1 MSDRPR
7 RLFLID
13 GMAIAYRAYF
23 AFIQRP
29 LMTSDGRNVSAVY
42 GFVTFLNRIINE
54 SLPDYLA
61 VAFDT
66 KTPTFRHEAY
76 AEYKATREK
85 MPEDMVTQLDP
96 LREVIRAHRIPLLEV
111 PGFEADDIIGT
122 LARKAEKEGLRVFL
136 VSGDKDFMQLVS
148 PNISLMRPAKQ
159 GGDPEVVGFDGV
171 REKFGVTPDKVIE
184 VLALTGDSSDNV
196 PGVPGIGEKT
206 AIPLIQK
213 YGGLEA
219 LYRSLDDIP
228 QKGVRAKLELNR
240 ELAFLSRTLVTIHT
254 DAPVDLD
261 LQAFRLE
268 PPDRDKLR
276 ELYRSMEF
284 RSLLNRLDGPG
295 ASEAS
300 ATEAPAQAEPA
311 TLPVEY
317 ATITTDDHTY
327 RRITTLDELKKLA
340 KALAGSKGF
349 VFDTE
354 TTSTDALRAELVGVS
369 FSLKEREAFYVPIA
383 ATAVA
388 EGMFP
393 AAATDD
399 LAWSS
404 VAPLIKGPLEDA
416 SVPKAGHNIKYDI
429 LVMSRHGINV
439 AGADFDTMVAS
450 YLLREDAQHNMDA
463 VSREYLGYSPVSFK
477 DIVGQGKL
485 QRPIREVD
493 PQALSDYSCEDAD
506 ITYRLWKLLAEK
518 LKETKLDRL
527 ATDVEMPLVAVL
539 ADMERRGITL
549 DTETLAEMSKEMEQ
563 QIKGLTL
570 KIHELAGGPFNL
582 NSTQQLGSILFTRL
596 GLPPVRKTKTGFS
609 TDVGVLESLRHA
621 HPIVESLLEYR
632 QLSKLKST
640 YVDALPQLVHPD
652 TGRVH
657 TSYSQTVAATG
668 RLSSS
673 DPNLQNIPIRTEAG
687 KAIRRA
693 FIVGERGSVLL
704 SADYSQIELRV
715 MAHIAGDEGLAEA
728 FRNNEDIHATTAA
741 RVFGVPLAEV
751 SRDMR
756 RKAKAVNFG
765 IMYGSSAFGL
775 ANNLEISQTEA
786 KEIIDRYFQ
795 RFPKVQQYIHDTIAT
810 ATKLGYVQT
819 LLGRRRYLPD
829 LRSQN
834 RPVRQNA
841 ERQAINMPIQ
851 GTSADM
857 IKIAMVR
864 IQRAFAE
871 QGLTSAMLLQVHD
884 ELLFEVRKKEETAVR
899 KIVEREMVGAL
910 PLSVPIQVEMGTGRN
925 WLDAH

>member
-1 MSDRPR
+1 MSDRTP
-7 RLFLID
+7 RLFLVD

-85 MPEDMVTQLDP
+85 MPEDMVAQLEP
-96 LREVIRAHRIPLLEV
+96 LKEVIRAHRIPLLEM

-148 PNISLMRPAKQ
+148 PNVSLMRPAKQ
-159 GGDPEVVGFDGV
+159 GGDPEVVSFDGV
-171 REKFGVTPDKVIE
+171 KEKFGVTPDKVIE

-213 YGGLEA
+213 YGGLES

-228 QKGVRAKLELNR
+228 QKGVRSKLEANR

-254 DAPVDLD
+254 DVPVDLD
-261 LQAFRLE
+261 LPAFRLE

-284 RSLLNRLDGPG
+284 RSLLSRLDGARAP
-295 ASEAS
+295 
-300 ATEAPAQAEPA
+300 EAPASKGPAPAEPA
-311 TLPVEY
+311 PPVVEY
-317 ATITTDDHTY
+317 ATIASDKHTY
-327 RRITTLDELKKLA
+327 HRVTSLEAVRELA
-340 KALAGSKGF
+340 KALSASKGF

-354 TTSTDALRAELVGVS
+354 TTSTDALRADLVGIS
-369 FSLKEREAFYVPIA
+369 FSFREREAYYIPIA
-383 ATAVA
+383 DTSDAK
-388 EGMFP
+388 GMFP
-393 AAATDD
+393 AASSDD
-399 LAWSS
+399 LGWDA
-404 VAPLIKGPLEDA
+404 VASLIKGPLEDA
-416 SVPKAGHNIKYDI
+416 SLPKAGHNIKYDI
-429 LVMSRHGINV
+429 LVLSRHGIDV

-450 YLLREDAQHNMDA
+450 YLLREDTQHNMDA
-463 VSREYLGYSPVSFK
+463 VAREYLGYSPVSFE
-477 DIVGQGKL
+477 DLVGQGKQ

-506 ITYRLWKLLAEK
+506 ITFRLWKRLSTK
-518 LKETKLDRL
+518 LEEEKLDRL
-527 ATDVEMPLVAVL
+527 AHDVEMPLVSVL
-539 ADMERRGITL
+539 ADMERRGVAL
-549 DTETLAEMSKEMEQ
+549 DTASLAEMSKEMER
-563 QIKGLTL
+563 QIKGLTT

-582 NSTQQLGSILFTRL
+582 NSTQQLGKILFTQL

-657 TSYSQTVAATG
+657 TSYAQTVAATG

-687 KAIRRA
+687 KAIRGA
-693 FIVGERGSVLL
+693 FVVGERGAILL

-728 FRNNEDIHATTAA
+728 FRNGEDIHATTAA
-741 RVFGVPLAEV
+741 RVFGVQTADV

-756 RKAKAVNFG
+756 RKAKEVNFG
-765 IMYGSSAFGL
+765 IMYGIGPFGL
-775 ANNLEISQTEA
+775 ANRLEISQTEA
-786 KEIIDRYFQ
+786 KEIIDRYFE
-795 RFPKVQQYIHDTIAT
+795 RFPKVRQYIQDTIAS
-810 ATKLGYVQT
+810 ATQSGYVQT

-834 RPVRQNA
+834 RSVRQNA

-851 GTSADM
+851 GTAADM

-864 IQRAFAE
+864 IHRAFQEAR
-871 QGLTSAMLLQVHD
+871 LSSAMLLQVHD
-884 ELLFEVRKKEETAVR
+884 ELLFEVRKKEEADVR
-899 KIVEREMVGAL
+899 RIVERQMVEAL
-910 PLSVPIQVEMGTGRN
+910 PLSVPIQVDMGTGKS
-925 WLDAH
+925 WLEAH

>member
-1 MSDRPR
+1 MSDRTK

-42 GFVTFLNRIINE
+42 GFTTFMNRIINE

-66 KTPTFRHEAY
+66 KAPTFRHEAY

-85 MPEDMVTQLDP
+85 MPEDMVSQLDP
-96 LREVIRAHRIPLLEV
+96 LKEVIRAHRIPLLEV
-111 PGFEADDIIGT
+111 PGFEADDVIGT
-122 LARKAEKEGLRVFL
+122 LARKAEKKGLRVFL

-148 PNISLMRPAKQ
+148 PNVSLMRPAKQ
-159 GGDPEVVGFDGV
+159 GGDPEVVGSDGV
-171 REKFGVTPDKVIE
+171 KEKFGVTPDKVIE

-213 YGGLEA
+213 YGGLES
-219 LYRSLDDIP
+219 LYRSLHDIP
-228 QKGVRAKLELNR
+228 QKGVRTKLESNKD
-240 ELAFLSRTLVTIHT
+240 LAFLSRTLVTIHT
-254 DAPVDLD
+254 DAPVELD
-261 LQAFRLE
+261 LEAFRLE
-268 PPDRDKLR
+268 PPDRDRLR

-284 RSLLNRLDGPG
+284 RSLLSRLDGP
-295 ASEAS
+295 AAADEPPA
-300 ATEAPAQAEPA
+300 AETPAPAPSA
-311 TLPVEY
+311 VELT
-317 ATITTDDHTY
+317 TIANDEHVY
-327 RRITTLDELKKLA
+327 RRITKLEEVKRLA
-340 KALAGSKGF
+340 KALSKSSGF

-369 FSLKEREAFYVPIA
+369 FSVKEREAWYIPIA
-383 ATAVA
+383 TEQLT

-393 AAATDD
+393 RASSDD
-399 LAWSS
+399 LAWKT
-404 VAPLIKGPLEDA
+404 VGPVLKGPLEDP
-416 SVPKAGHNIKYDI
+416 SIPKAGHNIKYDM
-429 LVMSRHGINV
+429 LVLSRHGIDV
-439 AGADFDTMVAS
+439 AGVAFDTMVAN

-463 VSREYLGYSPVSFK
+463 VAREHLGYSPVSY
-477 DIVGQGKL
+477 DDLVGTGKQ
-485 QRPIREVD
+485 QRQLRDVD
-493 PQALSDYSCEDAD
+493 PQALADYSCEDAD
-506 ITYRLWKLLAEK
+506 ITFRLWKLLSAK
-518 LKETKLDRL
+518 LKEADLDRL
-527 ATDVEMPLVAVL
+527 SDEVEMPLVAVL
-539 ADMERRGITL
+539 ADMERRGIAL
-549 DTETLAEMSKEMEQ
+549 DTGTLASMSKEMDQ
-563 QIKGLTL
+563 QIKALTL
-570 KIHELAGGPFNL
+570 TIHELAGGPFNL
-582 NSTQQLGSILFTRL
+582 NSTQQLGNILFTKL
-596 GLPPVRKTKTGFS
+596 GLPPVRRTKTGFS
-609 TDVGVLESLRHA
+609 TDVAVLESLRHA

-640 YVDALPQLVHPD
+640 YVDALPQLVHPE

-673 DPNLQNIPIRTEAG
+673 DPNLQNIPIRTDAG
-687 KAIRRA
+687 KAIRKA
-693 FIVGERGSVLL
+693 FIAGERGTVLL

-728 FRNNEDIHATTAA
+728 FRNNEDIHTTTAA
-741 RVFGVPLAEV
+741 RVFGVPLSEV
-751 SRDMR
+751 NKEMR
-756 RKAKAVNFG
+756 RRAKAVNFG

-786 KEIIDRYFQ
+786 KEIIDRYFE
-795 RFPKVQQYIHDTIAT
+795 RFPKVQQYIHDTIAN
-810 ATKLGYVQT
+810 AAKVGFVQT

-834 RPVRQNA
+834 RAVRQNA

-864 IQRAFAE
+864 IHRAFRE
-871 QGLTSAMLLQVHD
+871 HGLASAMLLQVHD
-884 ELLFEVRKKEETAVR
+884 ELLFEVKKKEETTVR
-899 KIVEREMVGAL
+899 TIVEREMVGAL
-910 PLSVPIQVEMGTGRN
+910 PLSVPIQVEMGTGKN
-925 WLDAH
+925 WLEAH